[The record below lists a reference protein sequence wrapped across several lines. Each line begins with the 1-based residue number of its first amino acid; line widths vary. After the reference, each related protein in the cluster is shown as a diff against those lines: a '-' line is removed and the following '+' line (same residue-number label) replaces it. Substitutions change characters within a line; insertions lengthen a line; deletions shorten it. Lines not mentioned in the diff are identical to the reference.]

1 MRGTTGNGTE
11 GNTAVNVVAN
21 LAKRGSSISGSD
33 AANKNAT
40 NQSITAAPNMIG
52 PSRVRRTSHGLP
64 LLGQIGGALA
74 ALRTQRSNSAI
85 TQQSAASIPEPALWE
100 VIFGNL

>member
-1 MRGTTGNGTE
+1 MRGTTGNGNE

-21 LAKRGSSISGSD
+21 LAKRGSSIGSD
-33 AANKNAT
+33 SANKNVA
-40 NQSITAAPNMIG
+40 NQSIAAPNMIG
-52 PSRVRRTSHGLP
+52 PSNRVRRTSHGLP
-64 LLGQIGGALA
+64 ILGQIGGALA
-74 ALRTQRSNSAI
+74 SLRTQRSNSAI